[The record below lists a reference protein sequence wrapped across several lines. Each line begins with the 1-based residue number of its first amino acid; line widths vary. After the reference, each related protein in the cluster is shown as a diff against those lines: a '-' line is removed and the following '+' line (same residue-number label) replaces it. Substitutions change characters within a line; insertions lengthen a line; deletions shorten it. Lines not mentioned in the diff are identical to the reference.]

1 MMMHTDVTAV
11 KADEC
16 QYGLKTRSKD
26 GTPMPALKPTKFM
39 TNAMPMAELLQKRC
53 KKDHEHQPLVSG
65 RCAAAAFY
73 PLPLIRTFLKG
84 IRRTKDA
91 DVRAQK
97 GKKGQDRRDT
107 VQAIVEVTGEISTVK
122 KLGGGKLEIKY
133 EDRNFKEVY
142 RDEYTSEILPTHLIR
157 AAIKEELNYFN
168 ERVWEITET
177 NKVKDFKD
185 GKVVRCRWVLCNKG

>member
-1 MMMHTDVTAV
+1 
-11 KADEC
+11 
-16 QYGLKTRSKD
+16 
-26 GTPMPALKPTKFM
+26 MPALKSTKFM

-97 GKKGQDRRDT
+97 GKKGQGSRDT

-142 RDEYTSEILPTHLIR
+142 RDDTLVRSCRPILFALPLQ
-157 AAIKEELNYFN
+157 KS
-168 ERVWEITET
+168 
-177 NKVKDFKD
+177 
-185 GKVVRCRWVLCNKG
+185 